1 MSILD
6 DANSQIADIIFFIVK
21 NTFLQSIFLQLSKHL
36 FKFIL
41 KL

>member
-21 NTFLQSIFLQLSKHL
+21 RLIKSKL
-36 FKFIL
+36 TNKQ
-41 KL
+41 